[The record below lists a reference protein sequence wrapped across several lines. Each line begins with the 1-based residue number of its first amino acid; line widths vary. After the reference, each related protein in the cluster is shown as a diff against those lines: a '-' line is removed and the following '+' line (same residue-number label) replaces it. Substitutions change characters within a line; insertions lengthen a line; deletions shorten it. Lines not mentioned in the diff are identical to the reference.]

1 MTSPVSKNIF
11 QEKFTEQQ
19 PNYVSKLTVE
29 GENQSLREEYSRLV
43 IRVYENEF
51 LYSNS
56 VKDALPWYWKRLVT
70 GDWKSERATMIDL
83 FAKICERWQLKA
95 KDQMTLLGYKE
106 ADHLCECHK
115 NIVVSTCFTVD

>member
-11 QEKFTEQQ
+11 QEKFTEQR
-19 PNYVSKLTVE
+19 PNYVSTLTVE

-56 VKDALPWYWKRLVT
+56 VKDALPWYWK
-70 GDWKSERATMIDL
+70 
-83 FAKICERWQLKA
+83 
-95 KDQMTLLGYKE
+95 
-106 ADHLCECHK
+106 
-115 NIVVSTCFTVD
+115 